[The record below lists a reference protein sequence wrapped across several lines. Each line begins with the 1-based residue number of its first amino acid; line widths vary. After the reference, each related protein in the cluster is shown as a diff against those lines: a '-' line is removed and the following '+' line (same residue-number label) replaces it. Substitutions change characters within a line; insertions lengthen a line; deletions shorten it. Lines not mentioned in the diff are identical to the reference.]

1 MSSEGGPG
9 GLDGRGLLKGT
20 FVATFPV
27 CFDIGVKGSF
37 SGNYSENSSE
47 LVAWP
52 VPKTWMKRL
61 LVIKAFAAGAKIEP
75 NI

>member
-1 MSSEGGPG
+1 M
-9 GLDGRGLLKGT
+9 D
-20 FVATFPV
+20 VV
-27 CFDIGVKGSF
+27 GVKGSF

-52 VPKTWMKRL
+52 VPKVWMKRL
-61 LVIKAFAAGAKIEP
+61 LVIRAFAAGAKIEP